1 MKKVLSLI
9 LFTFFFFSSGYAK
22 TEISEVK
29 KSIKE
34 DQDGLLK
41 LDGFHVLN
49 APHAINPVSVSDFS
63 IFGKTSIRFE
73 SNDGECGQ
81 EPKWNDCPTD
91 RKITYGNWIDSMWCI
106 KNMKSI

>member
-1 MKKVLSLI
+1 MNKILSLV
-9 LFTFFFFSSGYAK
+9 LFSLFLFSSVYAK
-22 TEISEVK
+22 TEISDIK

-41 LDGFHVLN
+41 IEGFHPLN

-63 IFGKTSIRFE
+63 IIGDTSIRFE

-81 EPKWNDCPTD
+81 EPKWNPQ
-91 RKITYGNWIDSMWCI
+91 N
-106 KNMKSI
+106 